1 MERVDTYTGT
11 GELMNGRTVLGPVR
25 YSVTLHQG
33 ISANGLPV
41 PGAFRIHGTV
51 DGGMTASFADL
62 VGLPLGLKLAD
73 GRILGIRLSDAA
85 GTVRSEGHGPGKC
98 LCC

>member
-1 MERVDTYTGT
+1 
-11 GELMNGRTVLGPVR
+11 
-25 YSVTLHQG
+25 
-33 ISANGLPV
+33 
-41 PGAFRIHGTV
+41 
-51 DGGMTASFADL
+51 MTASFADL

-73 GRILGIRLSDAA
+73 GRVLGIRLSDAA